1 MLNES
6 TKENLRRKSGYIDI
20 VQIVEGHPLF
30 SWIDINVTELCNRK
44 CIFCPRVDPDKYP
57 NQNIH
62 MSIDLAKEIGNQLE
76 MLNYNGVVVFS
87 GYSEPMQCPH
97 LEEIIAAFP
106 KKIRLEMVTN
116 GDFLK
121 PEKIKRLYEAGLN
134 YFVVSM
140 YDGPEQTEKFKKMF
154 NDAGLNENSYI
165 LRDRWHNKEDSFGLK
180 LTNRAGTITIG
191 DQPEIE
197 PTHPCYY
204 TAYSLTIDWN
214 GDVMLCMQ
222 DWNKKI
228 KFGNASQQPLVDI
241 WNSKALNSYRKKLI
255 NGNRTCSPCYKCNT
269 DGTLHGHNHAT
280 IWNEILK

>member
-6 TKENLRRKSGYIDI
+6 IKENLRRKSGYIDV
-20 VQIVEGHPLF
+20 VQIVEERPLF
-30 SWIDINVTELCNRK
+30 SWIDINITELCNRK

-62 MSIDLAKEIGNQLE
+62 MSIELAKNIGSQLE
-76 MLNYNGVVVFS
+76 KLNYTGVVVFS

-97 LEEIIAAFP
+97 LEEIISSFP
-106 KKIRLEMVTN
+106 KNIRLEMVTN

-121 PEKIKRLYEAGLN
+121 PDKIKKLSDAGLD

-140 YDGPEQTEKFKKMF
+140 YDGPEQIEKFDNMF
-154 NDAGLNENSYI
+154 SSAGLKEDKYI
-165 LRDRWHNKEDSFGLK
+165 LRDRWHNEEDSFGLK
-180 LTNRAGTITIG
+180 LTNRAGTVTVGEQTIP
-191 DQPEIE
+191 D

-228 KFGNASQQPLVDI
+228 KFGNASQQPLIDI
-241 WNSKALNSYRKKLI
+241 WNSKALDLYRKKLI
-255 NGNRTCSPCYKCNT
+255 NGKRTCTPCNKCNT
-269 DGTLHGHNHAT
+269 DGTLHGHNHVIA
-280 IWNEILK
+280 WNRILK